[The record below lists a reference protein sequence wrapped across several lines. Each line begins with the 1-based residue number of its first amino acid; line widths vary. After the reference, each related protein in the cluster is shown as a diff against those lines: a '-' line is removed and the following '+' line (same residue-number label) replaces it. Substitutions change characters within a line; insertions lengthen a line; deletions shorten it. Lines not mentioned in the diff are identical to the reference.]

1 MEPKQLAAAYDRVAA
16 AYAARFGDE
25 LAHKPLGRALLDAFA
40 ELVGAGLVLE
50 VGSGPG
56 QGAAWL
62 YNRGVKVEGLDLSP
76 AMVAVAR
83 ERYPDIP
90 FRVGDLL
97 AIDAPDGSLSGL
109 LALYAIVHLDA
120 EGVDRA
126 AVEWTRVLA
135 PGGWGLVS
143 FHVGVEIVPL
153 DEFLGERVSIVF
165 RFHERAR
172 VERSLAEAGF
182 VFEAV
187 LERQGDAAVEAPTR
201 RAYLL
206 ARKRS

>member
-1 MEPKQLAAAYDRVAA
+1 MDPTLLATAYDRVAS

-25 LAHKPLGRALLDAFA
+25 LAHKPLDRALLDAFA
-40 ELVGAGLVLE
+40 ELVGPGPVLE
-50 VGSGPG
+50 VGAGPG

-83 ERYPDIP
+83 ERYPEIP

-97 AIDAPDGSLSGL
+97 AIDAPDASLAGL

-120 EGVDRA
+120 DGVDRA
-126 AVEWTRVLA
+126 AVEWARALA
-135 PGGWGLVS
+135 PGGWVLVS
-143 FHVGVEIVPL
+143 FHVGVEVVPL

-165 RFHERAR
+165 RFHPLER
-172 VERSLAEAGF
+172 VGRSLAEAGF
-182 VFEAV
+182 VLEAT

-206 ARKRS
+206 ARKKC